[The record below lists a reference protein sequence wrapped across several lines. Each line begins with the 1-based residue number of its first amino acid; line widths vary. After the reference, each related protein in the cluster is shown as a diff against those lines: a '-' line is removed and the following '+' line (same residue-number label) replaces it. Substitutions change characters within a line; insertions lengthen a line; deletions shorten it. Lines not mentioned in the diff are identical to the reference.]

1 VRRDAEAKPEAAESD
16 FFPLVSAAH
25 EFKTPLVV
33 MLGYADLLRSGGLGP
48 VNEKQLE
55 VLSEIHESAERLQ
68 GVIQDLLL
76 LWELRAS
83 KDKNANKASLEAV
96 AVNESMLELFNFW
109 IPVAKQK
116 AIQYRFRAA
125 HGAPRVSVEPLKL
138 QHIVSNLIENALH
151 YTPRGGHVAVTVSQ
165 CFWDRRTTQTEWLFN
180 LERKVNRK
188 VRNAVCIAVSDT
200 GPGIA
205 PERHDDIF
213 LDFVQLPG
221 ASSHGIGLGLAIA
234 RRLAEAHRGLI
245 WVESE
250 PGKGSTFFVL
260 LSQTS

>member
-1 VRRDAEAKPEAAESD
+1 MRFIA
-16 FFPLVSAAH
+16 
-25 EFKTPLVV
+25 
-33 MLGYADLLRSGGLGP
+33 RS
-48 VNEKQLE
+48 
-55 VLSEIHESAERLQ
+55 
-68 GVIQDLLL
+68 
-76 LWELRAS
+76 
-83 KDKNANKASLEAV
+83 
-96 AVNESMLELFNFW
+96 
-109 IPVAKQK
+109 
-116 AIQYRFRAA
+116 
-125 HGAPRVSVEPLKL
+125 
-138 QHIVSNLIENALH
+138 
-151 YTPRGGHVAVTVSQ
+151 RGGHVVVTVCQ
-165 CFWDRRTTQTEWLFN
+165 YFWDRRTTQTELLFS
-180 LERKVNRK
+180 LERRVNRK

-250 PGKGSTFFVL
+250 PGNGSTFFVL